1 VRVETGAGSD
11 GGWLIVVHDVV
22 VLRKRLPL
30 GGNRRG
36 GGDFIICDMKAKAE
50 TDEMMPKESEV

>member
-1 VRVETGAGSD
+1 VA
-11 GGWLIVVHDVV
+11 HDAV

-36 GGDFIICDMKAKAE
+36 GSHFIICDMKAKAA
-50 TDEMMPKESEV
+50 TDEMMPKESKV